1 MRAKTSIDI
10 FEADLH
16 EVLEKAIY
24 ERSQDAELVVVV
36 TDTRDLHRIPDDA
49 AIRLNQEEAK

>member
-16 EVLEKAIY
+16 EVLEKAIIN
-24 ERSQDAELVVVV
+24 RTFADLGPLPVDDPA
-36 TDTRDLHRIPDDA
+36 TRQYSAGDEQQLTRA
-49 AIRLNQEEAK
+49 